1 MYFQFLFVF
10 PRKIKHVN
18 EGDVSYIFHLL
29 SKPKKKK
36 DIILLSYIIN
46 SNIKLFF

>member
-36 DIILLSYIIN
+36 RYYFAVLYY
-46 SNIKLFF
+46 KF

>member
-29 SKPKKKK
+29 SKPKKKRYYFAVLYYK
-36 DIILLSYIIN
+36 
-46 SNIKLFF
+46 F